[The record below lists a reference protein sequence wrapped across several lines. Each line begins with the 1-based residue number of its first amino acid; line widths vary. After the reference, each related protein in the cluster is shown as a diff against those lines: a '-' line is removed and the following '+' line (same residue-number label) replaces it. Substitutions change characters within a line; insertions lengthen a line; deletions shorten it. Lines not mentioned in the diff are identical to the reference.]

1 MSGRKAIWRVAAP
14 AIFSL
19 CIAGSAQ
26 AKLFQEK
33 YVYDAGEA
41 DSKLSCRAISLL
53 EVKRLLLEK
62 IGTYIE
68 SRTEVKN
75 LELSRDEIVA
85 LTAGIVKTEIIDENW
100 DGKTYQLT
108 AKIEADPE
116 AVTQAIDEMRK
127 NQQRRDELANIGN
140 DNQKAL
146 ERIEALKEEMVVM
159 QKNLIDVNRDY
170 ERSRKMISA
179 WDLAEK
185 GIALVRKDN
194 FQQGIEVL
202 TQAIELNQNYNFYYH
217 RGRAHFQ
224 LDQYSKAVADF
235 DQVIALA
242 PDMKD
247 AYFRRGQALNRLGEK
262 TKGME
267 DIRKA
272 ASMGFNPAQRWLEDR
287 PPERQRG
294 RRQM

>member
-1 MSGRKAIWRVAAP
+1 MCRQVKIWRIAVLS
-14 AIFSL
+14 IFFL
-19 CIAGSAQ
+19 CITGSVQ

-75 LELSRDEIVA
+75 FQLSRDEIIA
-85 LTAGIVKTEIIDENW
+85 LTAGIVKTEIIAENW

-116 AVTQAIDEMRK
+116 AVTRAIDDLRK
-127 NQQRRDELANIGN
+127 NQQQRDDLANVGN
-140 DNQKAL
+140 VNEKAL
-146 ERIEALKEEMVVM
+146 ERIEALKEEMAVM

-170 ERSRKMISA
+170 EQSNKFISA

-185 GIALVRKDN
+185 GLALVRKDN
-194 FQQGIEVL
+194 FQSGIEVL
-202 TQAIELNQNYNFYYH
+202 TQAIELNPNYNFYYH
-217 RGRAHFQ
+217 RGRAYFQ
-224 LDQYSKAVADF
+224 LEQYSQAVADF
-235 DQVIALA
+235 NQVVVLN

-247 AYFRRGQALNRLGEK
+247 AYFRRGRALNHLGEK
-262 TKGME
+262 RKGLE

-272 ASMGFNPAQRWLEDR
+272 ASMGHHPAKRWLEDKGK
-287 PPERQRG
+287 PL
-294 RRQM
+294 